1 MDAQPQCKTDTIGLR
16 CGFFEVKNMVY
27 FLIAFAVCIVLFI
40 GAFVLN
46 AVMFRP
52 FRTKTPVQESDGHIV
67 YFTSGRN
74 RLTGLVLNE
83 EGTKGLIILAHGMGT
98 DIRYHLPEL
107 HYFAEQGYKVFA
119 FEYSGYRGSTGH
131 FFGFSQAAL
140 DVKGAI
146 DFMDDGTLPVI
157 LAGHSMGA
165 YAVCAALQCTSH
177 SVRKVI
183 AYAPFHSSREAIA
196 EYAKGFV
203 KRGKLLSGII
213 MGMQWVI
220 FGKNAN
226 LSAAEGLIRSGTP
239 ALILQGSEDEEVPC
253 DGCSLYA
260 HREELSHAN
269 AVFRLIRDPESNR
282 HMTVVR
288 KSRTYEVNRDTMAF
302 VDDFLKLIPCSP

>member
-1 MDAQPQCKTDTIGLR
+1 MG
-16 CGFFEVKNMVY
+16 Y
-27 FLIAFAVCIVLFI
+27 FLIAFAVCLLLLI

-52 FRTKTPVQESDGHIV
+52 FQSKAPVQESDGHIV
-67 YFTSGRN
+67 YFASGRN

-83 EGTKGLIILAHGMGT
+83 EGTKGLFILAHGMGT

-107 HYFAEQGYKVFA
+107 HYFAERGYKVFA
-119 FEYSGYRGSTGH
+119 FEYSGYRGSIGH
-131 FFGFSQAAL
+131 FFGFSQAVL
-140 DVKGAI
+140 DVKSAI
-146 DFMDDGTLPVI
+146 EFIDDGTLPVI

-165 YAVCAALQCTSH
+165 YAICAVLQCTSR
-177 SVRKVI
+177 SVAKVI
-183 AYAPFHSSREAIA
+183 AYAPFYSPREAIS

-239 ALILQGSEDEEVPC
+239 ALVLQGSEDEEVSC

-260 HREELSHAN
+260 HRAELSHTN
-269 AVFRLIRDPESNR
+269 TTFRLIRDPESNR

-288 KSRTYEVNRDTMAF
+288 KSGTYEVNRDTMAL
-302 VDDFLKLIPCSP
+302 VDVFLNEDGE

>member
-46 AVMFRP
+46 AAMFRP

-131 FFGFSQAAL
+131 FFGFSQAAQ
-140 DVKGAI
+140 DVKCALLLPAGNDNGICKGICEARKAFI
-146 DFMDDGTLPVI
+146 RYHHGNAMDDFWKKGKPECRRGTDPFWDACFDP
-157 LAGHSMGA
+157 AG
-165 YAVCAALQCTSH
+165 Q
-177 SVRKVI
+177 
-183 AYAPFHSSREAIA
+183 
-196 EYAKGFV
+196 
-203 KRGKLLSGII
+203 RG
-213 MGMQWVI
+213 
-220 FGKNAN
+220 
-226 LSAAEGLIRSGTP
+226 
-239 ALILQGSEDEEVPC
+239 
-253 DGCSLYA
+253 
-260 HREELSHAN
+260 
-269 AVFRLIRDPESNR
+269 
-282 HMTVVR
+282 
-288 KSRTYEVNRDTMAF
+288 
-302 VDDFLKLIPCSP
+302 